1 MAEIS
6 LDEIMEVVSHRDVP
20 ILILDERY
28 NIVMPDK
35 EKTPK
40 IRKLEAKVAA
50 LLKRQGKVNDDLKEL
65 KRLKQKIMQSVVDNM
80 DVSEEG
86 DKAHQAKMNK
96 AQQLIQEA
104 KTKIEILEDQKLDIP
119 SELKSANLEL
129 LKEFVRINYER
140 LNGNREDIEI
150 LDKWINETR
159 IELKK
164 RLLIKQEKELKNNNI
179 YAYMHDI
186 LGQDLIDIFDK
197 ADGQV

>member
-1 MAEIS
+1 MAEFS
-6 LDEIMEVVSHRDVP
+6 LDEVMEVVAHRDVP

>member
-1 MAEIS
+1 MAEFS

>member
-1 MAEIS
+1 MADNS

-86 DKAHQAKMNK
+86 DKTHQAKMNK

-104 KTKIEILEDQKLDIP
+104 KTKIELLEDQKLDIP

-129 LKEFVRINYER
+129 LEEFVRINYER
-140 LNGNREDIEI
+140 LNSNREDIEI

>member
-1 MAEIS
+1 MAEFS
-6 LDEIMEVVSHRDVP
+6 LDEIMEVVAHRDVP

>member
-1 MAEIS
+1 MADNS

-86 DKAHQAKMNK
+86 DKTHQAKMNK

-129 LKEFVRINYER
+129 LEEFVRINYER
-140 LNGNREDIEI
+140 LNSNREDIEI